1 MHRRQAA
8 LRNFHISKLFTPTA
22 QLTRFYIH
30 SPASAQNFYVAKHI
44 KLLAE
49 SEIKDDI
56 CCHKPKT
63 IFFTL
68 KNYTY
73 WKPYKEGTLRESS
86 FFVFLIVPFLVKSE
100 QQTQM
105 GECIHLQ
112 AIERRTPFNRSITE
126 TKMLPQRQCGGV
138 YITVHLSKQQLC
150 LAAVG
155 GWKL

>member
-1 MHRRQAA
+1 MHWQQVI
-8 LRNFHISKLFTPTA
+8 LRNFHTSKLFTPTA

-30 SPASAQNFYVAKHI
+30 SPASAKNFYVAKHI

-49 SEIKDDI
+49 SEIKGDI

-86 FFVFLIVPFLVKSE
+86 FFVF
-100 QQTQM
+100 
-105 GECIHLQ
+105 
-112 AIERRTPFNRSITE
+112 
-126 TKMLPQRQCGGV
+126 
-138 YITVHLSKQQLC
+138 
-150 LAAVG
+150 
-155 GWKL
+155 